1 MRNIP
6 FRIFQGTLAL
16 LCAGI
21 FTTLPGCVKE
31 IPDKPYYDTDSSRQ
45 QFGNIKL
52 KKKKVLLIG
61 IDGANA
67 SVVKDLNPPVIKD
80 LLPASIYSFNGLAD
94 TSVSVASSWA
104 TMTTG
109 VRYDLHRIYDSSLI
123 PLTDKGGHADV
134 KYYESFISTVKLDDI
149 ATKVT
154 VITRWEDMTSFLL
167 SSADKVVN
175 TSPAAGDQGV
185 EDAALANLKESGAD
199 ITLVNFSA
207 PAVAGQT
214 SGFSAANPAYTKAI
228 LDTDT
233 RIGKL
238 LAAMKARSTF
248 ADEDW
253 LVVIQSTGGGYGTRL
268 GSHKAEA
275 RYTFSIYYSPSLI
288 AAEYTKVHKIA
299 DEVVRFNGGA
309 SDYVRAVNNDG
320 GLYNVGTGAITIEA
334 KVRFNKN
341 AAGKY
346 EWSFPPFISK
356 IAVRSG
362 NTPGWAMFRNGD
374 KIVWFVGD
382 GNNKSELLS
391 KSLPDGNWHTVTGVA
406 YKEGAQYKTTFYIDG
421 ENKLTGSITSTPTGN
436 VSTTA
441 SFILGYITDPFTNA
455 TNNTDL
461 YMADVRVWNTVLTDQ
476 EIKDW
481 AYNTGDLGAHPKI
494 ANLVGYWPGQE
505 GSGGV
510 LKDLSPSKKDFTLQ
524 GNYTW
529 NFMGNT
535 FDAASANPPSLIDV
549 VPSVYY
555 WLGITLE
562 GNKKPAGTNW
572 LKLKVQ

>member
-1 MRNIP
+1 MWNIQI
-6 FRIFQGTLAL
+6 RTIQAALAL
-16 LCAGI
+16 LTAAVIG
-21 FTTLPGCVKE
+21 TTGCVKE
-31 IPDKPYYDTDSSRQ
+31 TPDKPYYDSDSSRQ

-67 SVVKDLNPPVIKD
+67 AVVKALQPPVIKE

-104 TMTTG
+104 TLTTG
-109 VRYDLHRIYDSSLI
+109 VQYDLHRILDSSLI
-123 PLTDKGGHADV
+123 PQTDKGGHGDV

-149 ATKVT
+149 ETKVT
-154 VITRWEDMTSFLL
+154 AITAWDDMTSFLL
-167 SSADKVVN
+167 SSSDKVVN
-175 TSPAAGDQGV
+175 TPVAQGDEGV
-185 EDAALANLKESGAD
+185 ETAAVDNVKNSSAD
-199 ITLVNFSA
+199 IVLVNFSA
-207 PAVAGQT
+207 PATAGQT
-214 SGFSAANPAYTKAI
+214 AGFSAGNAAYTKAI
-228 LDTDT
+228 LDTDA
-233 RIGKL
+233 RIGRVI
-238 LAAMKARSTF
+238 AAMKGRSSF

-253 LVVIQSTGGGYGTRL
+253 LVIIQSTGGGYGTKL
-268 GSHKAEA
+268 GSHKVDA
-275 RYTFSIYYSPSLI
+275 RYTFSIYHNPALVPM
-288 AAEYTKVHKIA
+288 EYTKTHKIA

-309 SDYVRAVNNDG
+309 SNYVRAVNNDG
-320 GLYNVGTGAITIEA
+320 GLYNVGTGAITVEA
-334 KVRFNKN
+334 KLRFNKN
-341 AAGKY
+341 TAGKY
-346 EWSFPPFISK
+346 EFSFPPFISK

-374 KIVWFVGD
+374 KITWFVAD

-391 KSLPDGNWHTVTGVA
+391 KSLPDGNWHTVAAVA
-406 YKEGAQYKTTFYIDG
+406 YKEGAQYKTAFYIDG

-436 VSTTA
+436 VSTA
-441 SFILGYITDPFTNA
+441 SAFTLGYITDPFTNA
-455 TNNTDL
+455 TNNADL
-461 YMADVRVWNTVLTDQ
+461 YMADVRVWNTTLTDQ

-481 AYNTGDLGAHPKI
+481 AFNTGDISAHPKFQHLI
-494 ANLVGYWPGQE
+494 GYWPGQE

-529 NFMGNT
+529 NFMGNA
-535 FDAASANPPSLIDV
+535 FDGNTANPPSLVDV
-549 VPSVYY
+549 VPSIYY

-562 GNKKPAGTNW
+562 GNKKPPGTNW